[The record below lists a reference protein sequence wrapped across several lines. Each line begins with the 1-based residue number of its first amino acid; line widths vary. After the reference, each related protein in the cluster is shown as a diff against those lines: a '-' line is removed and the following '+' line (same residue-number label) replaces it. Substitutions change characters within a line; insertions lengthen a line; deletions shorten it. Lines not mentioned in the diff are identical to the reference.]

1 VSILPIEGRRQR
13 LRGDHGRPGQ
23 RKAEQEAAE
32 AAVTALYAEHALGL
46 TRLAQ
51 VILGDRAAAED
62 VVQEA
67 FAGLFRRWAALRDT
81 GKAPQYLRSAVLN
94 RCRNTLRA
102 GARQLLTGPSFLDG
116 ADVALLAAEERR
128 AVLAALRTLPA
139 RQREALVLRYY
150 LELPDAEIA
159 ASMGIREGSVRSAV
173 HRGLATLERLM
184 RAEAA
189 R

>member
-1 VSILPIEGRRQR
+1 LRVDHAGPGR
-13 LRGDHGRPGQ
+13 
-23 RKAEQEAAE
+23 RKAEQEAAV
-32 AAVTALYAEHALGL
+32 AALYAEHALGL
-46 TRLAQ
+46 IRLAQ
-51 VILGDRAAAED
+51 VMLGDRAAAED

-102 GARQLLTGPSFLDG
+102 GARRLPDGPGFLDG
-116 ADVALLAAEERR
+116 ADAALLAAEERR
-128 AVLAALRTLPA
+128 AMLAALRTLPA

-150 LELPDAEIA
+150 LDLPDAEIA

-173 HRGLATLERLM
+173 HRGLAALERIM
-184 RAEAA
+184 REEAA
-189 R
+189 Q